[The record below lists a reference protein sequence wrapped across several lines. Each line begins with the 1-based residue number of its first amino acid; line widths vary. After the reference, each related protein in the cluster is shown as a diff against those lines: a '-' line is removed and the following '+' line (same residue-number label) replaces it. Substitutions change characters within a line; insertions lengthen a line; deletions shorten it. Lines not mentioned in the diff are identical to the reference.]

1 MNRKIVERKNNI
13 EFNIVKDSSVTLIKN
28 IFHIRILKGK
38 IMIPKT
44 IHYIWLGE
52 NKPNDHVKKCM
63 QSWRVLQESGW
74 NIKKWD
80 DHSLQQLNPPKVVT
94 AALENK
100 KYAFAAD
107 WLRLYVL
114 YLEGGV
120 YLDTDVEIIKKFDDL
135 LTEDT
140 AMLLGYIFDASLGTA
155 VIGAEPGNQV
165 IGALLKQYETAEYQ
179 YKPET
184 RDFKIKFEFMPE
196 MFMVNNND
204 MFTAYFL
211 KNVKGFALTGK
222 KCRCGDDGKIH
233 IYPKEY
239 FEGYS
244 MHFKNNYSI
253 HHCFGSWRYFENE
266 NEKHDESILRNYLKN
281 IYFLRWAKDKYIRMK
296 KKNLPFQNY
305 FVRR

>member
-1 MNRKIVERKNNI
+1 
-13 EFNIVKDSSVTLIKN
+13 
-28 IFHIRILKGK
+28 
-38 IMIPKT
+38 MIPKT

-52 NKPNDHVKKCM
+52 NEPNEHVKKCM
-63 QSWRVLQESGW
+63 QSWCILQDSGW

-80 DHSLQQLNPPKVVT
+80 DHSLQQLNMPKVVL

-107 WLRLYVL
+107 WLRLYAL

-120 YLDTDVEIIKKFDDL
+120 YLDTDVEVLKKFDDL
-135 LTEDT
+135 LTDDT
-140 AMLLGYIFDASLGTA
+140 AMFLGYIFDASLGTA

-179 YKPET
+179 YNPET

-196 MFMVNNND
+196 MYMVNNND

-222 KCRCGDDGKIH
+222 KCRCGDDEKIH

-244 MHFKNNYSI
+244 MCLKNNYSI

-266 NEKHDESILRNYLKN
+266 NEKHEESTLRNYLKN
-281 IYFLRWAKDKYIRMK
+281 IYFLRWVKDKYIRMK

-305 FVRR
+305 LVRR